1 MTDDLQERETL
12 TVEVALD
19 PVHRRADLALREEG
33 ISVEELVEQGATEAV
48 EQQIYAAMQT
58 VKYETNE

>member
-12 TVEVALD
+12 TVEVPLD

-33 ISVEELVEQGATEAV
+33 VLVRELVEDAATQAV
-48 EQQIYAAMQT
+48 EQQIYGAMQAM
-58 VKYETNE
+58 KYETNE

>member
-33 ISVEELVEQGATEAV
+33 ISVEELVEDGATEAV

-58 VKYETNE
+58 VKYESNE